1 MRLLDWNEIFFDTC
15 GDGKSLLVDCSGI
28 LPMLAFVESG
38 DEPTC
43 GLVAILGTYLGLI
56 SISSG
61 LAYAAA
67 VKALSPTSFGHRT
80 IACY

>member
-1 MRLLDWNEIFFDTC
+1 MDTC
-15 GDGKSLLVDCSGI
+15 GDGKSLLVDCSGT

-56 SISSG
+56 SG

>member
-1 MRLLDWNEIFFDTC
+1 
-15 GDGKSLLVDCSGI
+15 
-28 LPMLAFVESG
+28 MLAFVESG

-43 GLVAILGTYLGLI
+43 GLVAILGTYLVHI
-56 SISSG
+56 SG

-67 VKALSPTSFGHRT
+67 VRALSPTSFGHI